1 MLSLAILVLLIL
13 FAQHL
18 VESFRWQKTSQRV
31 GKLLALNQGV
41 AAKIEELRLE
51 YRQLE
56 QLPLESDEIKS
67 RKRELKVIVECAA
80 ALQEIDNDLAIF
92 KDHLLGDDE
101 KLRQTAEVFSRE
113 FKDCKKEIES
123 NLNKIVAQE
132 QQRSS

>member
-101 KLRQTAEVFSRE
+101 KLRQTAETFSRE
-113 FKDCKKEIES
+113 FKDCKREIES